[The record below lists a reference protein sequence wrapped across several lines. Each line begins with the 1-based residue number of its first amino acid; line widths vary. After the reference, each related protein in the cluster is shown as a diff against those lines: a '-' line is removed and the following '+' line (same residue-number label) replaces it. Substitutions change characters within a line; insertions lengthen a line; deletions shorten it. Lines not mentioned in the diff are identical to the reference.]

1 MNLTAIVFLATD
13 PRKVRGGDLV
23 LAYEG
28 EEATIRFRHNR
39 LVIFPS
45 RTLHRVTPVRVASTD
60 PRDARVSLQCWLTY
74 GRTEAKPE
82 PRRAEADLPTFLL
95 AEESIVAAAQAMSS
109 AAAADQ
115 TPEDVYWGAFY
126 LSRILSSN
134 LRCLLSEHADLAN
147 GRLRIRRA
155 PGGDLEV
162 YVRARAAA
170 GRAPVRVGFLLSGPS
185 TPPAQALSLFVETGR
200 GQAKSMSRRI
210 VPPGA
215 SERETRTIFRRL
227 LARAQH

>member
-74 GRTEAKPE
+74 GRTEAKPK
-82 PRRAEADLPTFLL
+82 PKARQPEADLPTSLL
-95 AEESIVAAAQAMSS
+95 AEESIVAAAQALSS
-109 AAAADQ
+109 A
-115 TPEDVYWGAFY
+115 
-126 LSRILSSN
+126 
-134 LRCLLSEHADLAN
+134 
-147 GRLRIRRA
+147 
-155 PGGDLEV
+155 
-162 YVRARAAA
+162 VR
-170 GRAPVRVGFLLSGPS
+170 G
-185 TPPAQALSLFVETGR
+185 
-200 GQAKSMSRRI
+200 
-210 VPPGA
+210 
-215 SERETRTIFRRL
+215 
-227 LARAQH
+227 